1 MHVITPFK
9 IKTPHGI
16 VFSSHP
22 ETKESAKT
30 YEEYYH
36 KKILPM
42 KILLDSINAK
52 ILKQNA
58 KSKNKKINS

>member
-9 IKTPHGI
+9 INTPHGI

-22 ETKESAKT
+22 ETKESAKS
-30 YEEYYH
+30 YEAYYH

-52 ILKQNA
+52 ILKEKQNQ
-58 KSKNKKINS
+58 KIKK